1 MLDEGDYSKLL
12 QYRTSILSTHH
23 DSHSIN
29 ESASVQILTEKAINK
44 KSKKKKDKN
53 IATKETEKI

>member
-12 QYRTSILSTHH
+12 QCRTSILSKQH
-23 DSHSIN
+23 DSRSIN

-44 KSKKKKDKN
+44 KSKKKKDKI
-53 IATKETEKI
+53 IAT